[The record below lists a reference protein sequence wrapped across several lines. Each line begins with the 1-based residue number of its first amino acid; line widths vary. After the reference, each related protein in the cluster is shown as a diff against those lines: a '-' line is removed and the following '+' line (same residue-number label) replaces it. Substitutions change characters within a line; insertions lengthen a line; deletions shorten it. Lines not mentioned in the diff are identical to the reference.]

1 VDTWV
6 GATQDLCLLV
16 SMVIFEQNIQKDK
29 DTKTRDIYQ
38 HNADRGLCSFI
49 LMLNT
54 TVMLLCHI
62 TFN

>member
-1 VDTWV
+1 MGTWV

-16 SMVIFEQNIQKDK
+16 SMIIFEQNIQKDK

-38 HNADRGLCSFI
+38 HNADRDLCNFI
-49 LMLNT
+49 LI
-54 TVMLLCHI
+54 VEYKVSCHN